1 MDMPAAARAKKPRA
15 STARVDAPFCARGHG
30 HRCVPDSHGVS
41 CVRDDRLGSGFPL
54 GVLLGPTPEV
64 QRDSTRRSSRV
75 AVVGRIRSV
84 KIAARAGVF
93 YISSRPQVAVREEAS
108 FRRED

>member
-54 GVLLGPTPEV
+54 GVLLGSIV
-64 QRDSTRRSSRV
+64 LV
-75 AVVGRIRSV
+75 AVPMLMIVW
-84 KIAARAGVF
+84 
-93 YISSRPQVAVREEAS
+93 PL
-108 FRRED
+108 